1 KGIPKEPRG
10 NFLGFVEY
18 SGKEFLGFTEADILN
33 SVIDMNS
40 NDLVGFN
47 DFESKTTFSS
57 VNVIGSCNHEHSL
70 VVSPVTKRTLR
81 VLSLF
86 DGISSG
92 LFVLENML
100 NIDIEVYFSSEIDKH
115 ALRLQSD
122 RWSGKIVQLGDV
134 RNITEELLLALGRI
148 DLLIGG
154 SPCNELSRVN
164 WRRRS
169 MHDPESSGHLI
180 FNYVKIKDSLQ
191 RRVVAS
197 GLPFFWLF
205 ENTSHMEDD
214 VLSDITSVMGSEP
227 TTICA
232 SAFVPMNRKRNFWG
246 NIPRMRDLCTYTDQ
260 TTGLELQ
267 DFLRPN
273 RNANFSSVK
282 TVTTNRSNLKK
293 GVAKPVTMNGTE
305 SHLYVNEVESLMGF
319 PIHYTD
325 GCDLS
330 VTQRLQLLGRSWCA
344 PVVAKIL
351 EPLSEIYLQKRSL
364 QEASQSDE

>member
-1 KGIPKEPRG
+1 
-10 NFLGFVEY
+10 
-18 SGKEFLGFTEADILN
+18 
-33 SVIDMNS
+33 MNS

-47 DFESKTTFSS
+47 DFESNSAYLNLYF
-57 VNVIGSCNHEHSL
+57 L
-70 VVSPVTKRTLR
+70 QVSPVTKRTLR

-86 DGISSG
+86 DGISRG
-92 LFVLENML
+92 LFILENKL

-122 RWSGKIVQLGDV
+122 RWSGKIVQIGDV
-134 RNITEELLLALGRI
+134 SKITEELLLALGRI

-180 FNYVKIKDSLQ
+180 FNYMKIKDSLQ

-214 VLSDITSVMGSEP
+214 VLSDI
-227 TTICA
+227 
-232 SAFVPMNRKRNFWG
+232 
-246 NIPRMRDLCTYTDQ
+246 MRDLCTYTDQ

-282 TVTTNRSNLKK
+282 TVTTNRYNLKK

-305 SHLYVNEVESLMGF
+305 SHLYVYEVESLMGF

-325 GCDLS
+325 GCNLS
-330 VTQRLQLLGRSWCA
+330 VTQRLQLLGRGWCA

-351 EPLSEIYLQKRSL
+351 EPLSEIYLQKKSL